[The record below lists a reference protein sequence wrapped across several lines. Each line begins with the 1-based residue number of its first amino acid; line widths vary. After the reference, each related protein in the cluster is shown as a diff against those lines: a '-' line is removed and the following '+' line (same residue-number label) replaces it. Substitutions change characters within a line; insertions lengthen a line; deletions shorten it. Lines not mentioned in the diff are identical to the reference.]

1 MNNRL
6 IKVDFTENA
15 VNSLKFGNLTAV
27 FDLKNGINSILEIV
41 VDSKIGIVNFFW
53 IMPLQYQINYPL
65 CKLKILLEKKF

>member
-1 MNNRL
+1 MNNWL

-41 VDSKIGIVNFFW
+41 VDSKIGIVNFF
-53 IMPLQYQINYPL
+53 
-65 CKLKILLEKKF
+65 